1 MEMQLVGFTQH
12 EAALSLKASC
22 QTTLHVPCLFVGVGG
37 TTDGPLSQICPDFQK
52 QYQFS
57 SPFILQ
63 LSVTG
68 NGSHKQLPLS
78 WMCSPRI
85 MKVCFP
91 LKLFV
96 GGAGNPQ
103 EDNKDEITRRVT
115 SHKEIDYSAERQ

>member
-1 MEMQLVGFTQH
+1 M
-12 EAALSLKASC
+12 
-22 QTTLHVPCLFVGVGG
+22 
-37 TTDGPLSQICPDFQK
+37 

-63 LSVTG
+63 LSVTC
-68 NGSHKQLPLS
+68 NGSHKQKLLR

-115 SHKEIDYSAERQ
+115 SQKGDRL

>member
-22 QTTLHVPCLFVGVGG
+22 QTTLQVSCLFVRGG
-37 TTDGPLSQICPDFQK
+37 TTDGPFNQICPDFQM

-63 LSVTG
+63 LSVTC
-68 NGSHKQLPLS
+68 HKQKPLRC
-78 WMCSPRI
+78 MCSPRI

-103 EDNKDEITRRVT
+103 EDYKDEITRRVT
-115 SHKEIDYSAERQ
+115 SQKGDRL